1 MNLDKLLDCVRPE
14 IFPPIEKV
22 IPLYFN
28 GVWTCHGNDKRD
40 VVQNAFCGNM
50 NDVMLVFLQV
60 IPPRSMEVK
69 MKACATAGGV
79 FQRRIYGVK
88 VPLMS
93 GFYNNRTRC
102 TSKFV
107 EGVSSAKGGDGA
119 EIEFD
124 GFDTAVFF
132 NYGPNDCVLL
142 CVDLKV
148 DVERVGGG
156 NAKYQINFLPS
167 TLETWKQIVGFSVC
181 GLKNLTNEVSL
192 SGKSM

>member
-1 MNLDKLLDCVRPE
+1 MRQLLDCVRPE
-14 IFPPIEKV
+14 IFPPKEKV

-28 GVWTCHGNDKRD
+28 GTWTCHGDSKRNVLEAALGD
-40 VVQNAFCGNM
+40 LGL
-50 NDVMLVFLQV
+50 DSVMLVFLQV

-69 MKACATAGGV
+69 MNAFASVGGV
-79 FQRRIYGVK
+79 FKRRIYGVK

-93 GFYNNRTRC
+93 GFYNRRTHC

-107 EGVSSAKGGDGA
+107 EGGAEGGEGA
-119 EIEFD
+119 EIELD

-142 CVDLKV
+142 CIDFKV
-148 DVERVGGG
+148 NVEWVGGG

-192 SGKSM
+192 SEKSM

>member
-1 MNLDKLLDCVRPE
+1 MNLEKLLDCVRPE

-50 NDVMLVFLQV
+50 NDAMLVFLQV
-60 IPPRSMEVK
+60 LPPRSMEVK
-69 MKACATAGGV
+69 MNAFATVGGL
-79 FQRRIYGVK
+79 FKRRIYGVK

-93 GFYNNRTRC
+93 GFYNSSTHR

-107 EGVSSAKGGDGA
+107 EGVEGA
-119 EIEFD
+119 EIELD
-124 GFDTAVFF
+124 GFDTTVFF

-142 CVDLKV
+142 CVDFKV
-148 DVERVGGG
+148 GVERIGGG